1 MLSGSSDGLCHQYF
15 RWAMYTYLSPY
26 HGSISEGIG
35 GSDWCRLGDSVA
47 FIAWDSAPNFEAED
61 KSTDVFKASSIRFYY
76 GSSRYLP
83 PKMSGSI
90 I

>member
-1 MLSGSSDGLCHQYF
+1 MGFVERGAEAAWLCALAL
-15 RWAMYTYLSPY
+15 RKEAEV
-26 HGSISEGIG
+26 SEGIG
-35 GSDWCRLGDSVA
+35 GSDWCRLGDRVA

-76 GSSRYLP
+76 GSSRFLP